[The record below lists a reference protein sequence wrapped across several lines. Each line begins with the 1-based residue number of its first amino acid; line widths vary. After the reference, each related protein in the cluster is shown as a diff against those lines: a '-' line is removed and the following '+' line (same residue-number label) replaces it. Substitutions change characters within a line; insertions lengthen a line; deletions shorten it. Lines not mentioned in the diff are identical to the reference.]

1 MAEDLASLAR
11 EHYETKAEIDRLK
24 KRLAEL
30 ADAIASQ
37 AVFPQGKNTANC
49 NAGGV
54 HVKVQRKEVQSWN
67 QDRLNEARLRL
78 GDETFLRLFRFEWKA
93 DKRQVDGFL
102 ANAPAESRRFV
113 EDALTTKI
121 GYQVSTVLEEA

>member
-11 EHYETKAEIDRLK
+11 EHLSTKMEIDRLK

-37 AVFPQGKNTANC
+37 AVFPQGKSTANA

-67 QDRLNEARLRL
+67 QDRLNEARHRL

-102 ANAPAESRRFV
+102 ANAPKEARRYV
-113 EDALTTKI
+113 EDALMTKI
-121 GYQVSTVLEEA
+121 AYQVSTSLEEA

>member
-1 MAEDLASLAR
+1 MTEDLASLAR
-11 EHYETKAEIDRLK
+11 EHLATKLEIDRLK

-30 ADAIASQ
+30 ADAIAQQ
-37 AVFPQGKNTANC
+37 AVFPQGKSTANAS
-49 NAGGV
+49 AGGV

-67 QDRLNEARLRL
+67 QDRLNEARHRL

-102 ANAPAESRRFV
+102 LNAPAESRRFI
-113 EDALTTKI
+113 EAALTTKTA
-121 GYQVSTVLEEA
+121 YQVTTAPEVE

>member
-1 MAEDLASLAR
+1 MTEDLASLAR
-11 EHYETKAEIDRLK
+11 EHLSTKLEIDRLK

-37 AVFPQGKNTANC
+37 AVFPQGKSTANA

-67 QDRLNEARLRL
+67 QDRLNEARARL

-102 ANAPAESRRFV
+102 LNAPAESRRFI
-113 EDALTTKI
+113 EDALTTKTS
-121 GYQVSTVLEEA
+121 YQVSTSPEEA